1 MIESS
6 RRKANHFNHTK
17 EEEFQF
23 PGCLAALDAGWN
35 RDWADQFAV

>member
-17 EEEFQF
+17 EEALQF
-23 PGCLAALDAGWN
+23 PGCLATLDAGWN
-35 RDWADQFAV
+35 GG